1 MQHILQI
8 PLSNPYPGP
17 RSVLIL
23 DNCNIHHS
31 EEVRALVEDEAGMY
45 SISRQC

>member
-1 MQHILQI
+1 MLQL

-23 DNCNIHHS
+23 DNCPLHHI
-31 EEVRALVEDEAGMY
+31 EEVRVLVEEEA
-45 SISRQC
+45 RA